1 MEVASWMLMWLYM
14 CYVGY
19 NDVVLLPPLPPLLPL
34 SPPPPPPPPSPLHK
48 LELQRQQLLAD
59 RQQFQRDQLKAA
71 EMRSLQSPTLQPQT
85 PLQLPPVRPPHRSPS
100 HGSKTAAPVA
110 TQVETK
116 PEGKDTRGVVGE
128 SKPAETGSKPGEVKL
143 VDESA
148 KLVEKEEEKKE
159 GLPATVQSESDLA
172 TKDQPEGGDP
182 TAVAWPVNDPAAAS
196 QTGTNQDTITHQEET
211 PSEINPPASDEVER
225 GLPEGES
232 CEVKAAEVELQASEV
247 DLSELA
253 AEGLLVTADTDQ
265 QTGSPT
271 LAPQLSSGDGE
282 ETIEESFPP
291 EMPAE
296 ENLRGGGGGGEG
308 GEEEGV
314 LMGVSEGRVMCV

>member
-1 MEVASWMLMWLYM
+1 MLMWLYM

-19 NDVVLLPPLPPLLPL
+19 NDVALLPPLPPLLPL
-34 SPPPPPPPPSPLHK
+34 FPPPPPPPPSPLHK

-182 TAVAWPVNDPAAAS
+182 TAVAWPVDDPAAPS

-225 GLPEGES
+225 GLAEGES
-232 CEVKAAEVELQASEV
+232 CEVKAAEVELHASEV

-265 QTGSPT
+265 QTQQTGSPT

-282 ETIEESFPP
+282 ETVEESFPP

-296 ENLRGGGGGGEG
+296 ENLRGGGGGEG

>member
-1 MEVASWMLMWLYM
+1 M
-14 CYVGY
+14 
-19 NDVVLLPPLPPLLPL
+19 
-34 SPPPPPPPPSPLHK
+34 
-48 LELQRQQLLAD
+48 
-59 RQQFQRDQLKAA
+59 
-71 EMRSLQSPTLQPQT
+71 
-85 PLQLPPVRPPHRSPS
+85 
-100 HGSKTAAPVA
+100 A

-159 GLPATVQSESDLA
+159 GLPATVQSESDLT
-172 TKDQPEGGDP
+172 TKDQPEDP
-182 TAVAWPVNDPAAAS
+182 ATVAWAVNDPAAAS

-225 GLPEGES
+225 GLAEGES
-232 CEVKAAEVELQASEV
+232 CEVKAAEVELHASEV

-265 QTGSPT
+265 QTQQTGSPT

-282 ETIEESFPP
+282 ETVEESFPP

-296 ENLRGGGGGGEG
+296 ENLRGGGGGEG

>member
-1 MEVASWMLMWLYM
+1 M
-14 CYVGY
+14 
-19 NDVVLLPPLPPLLPL
+19 
-34 SPPPPPPPPSPLHK
+34 
-48 LELQRQQLLAD
+48 
-59 RQQFQRDQLKAA
+59 
-71 EMRSLQSPTLQPQT
+71 
-85 PLQLPPVRPPHRSPS
+85 
-100 HGSKTAAPVA
+100 A

-116 PEGKDTRGVVGE
+116 PEGKDSRGVVGE

-159 GLPATVQSESDLA
+159 GLPATVQSESDLT
-172 TKDQPEGGDP
+172 TKDQPEDP
-182 TAVAWPVNDPAAAS
+182 ATVAWAVNDPAAAS

-225 GLPEGES
+225 GLAGTEPPEGES
-232 CEVKAAEVELQASEV
+232 CEVKAAEVELQGSEV

-253 AEGLLVTADTDQ
+253 AEGLLVTAGTDQQTQ

-282 ETIEESFPP
+282 ETVEESFPP

-296 ENLRGGGGGGEG
+296 ENLRGGGEG